1 MSSFQNNKMTS
12 AERRAVIGLAGIY
25 GSRMLGLFL
34 ILPVFAI
41 FAETLE
47 GATPWLAGLA
57 VGIYGLTQALLQ
69 LPFGFLSDR
78 IGRKPVIIGG
88 LILFALG
95 SVIAAMSTDIFWII
109 VGRAVQGSGAI
120 AAAVMALASDL
131 TREEQRTKSM
141 ALIGMSIGSA
151 FLLAMIFGPM
161 ISSTIGVSGIFW
173 LTALLAL
180 IGMFIILFV
189 VPSPQT
195 SRTRRDAVPLPQM
208 VGQVLRNS
216 DLLRLDVGIFSL
228 HLVLTAVFLVIPLA
242 LRDAGLPLTEHTW
255 VYLPVMIISILSMV
269 PFIILSEKKRQLK
282 PIFLGAIT
290 VLIGTHLVMAQLP
303 PSENAWFITLIVFFT
318 AFNLLEATLPS
329 LVSKTSPAD
338 AKGTAMGVYSTSQF
352 AGAFFGGLIGGWA
365 HQQWGNAG
373 VFEFAAV
380 ICLIWLVVASGM
392 RKPRH
397 TTSQVRTVQLASEAA
412 ASELAAQLEGVAGV
426 EEAVVIY
433 SDGVAYL
440 NVDKQRL
447 DSARLDAI
455 VGATA

>member
-1 MSSFQNNKMTS
+1 MSSFQHNKMTS

-208 VGQVLRNS
+208 VGQVLRNP
-216 DLLRLDVGIFSL
+216 DLVRLDVGIFSL

-255 VYLPVMIISILSMV
+255 IYLPVMIISILSMV

-303 PSENAWFITLIVFFT
+303 PSENAWFIT
-318 AFNLLEATLPS
+318 
-329 LVSKTSPAD
+329 
-338 AKGTAMGVYSTSQF
+338 
-352 AGAFFGGLIGGWA
+352 
-365 HQQWGNAG
+365 
-373 VFEFAAV
+373 
-380 ICLIWLVVASGM
+380 
-392 RKPRH
+392 
-397 TTSQVRTVQLASEAA
+397 
-412 ASELAAQLEGVAGV
+412 
-426 EEAVVIY
+426 
-433 SDGVAYL
+433 
-440 NVDKQRL
+440 
-447 DSARLDAI
+447 
-455 VGATA
+455 

>member
-1 MSSFQNNKMTS
+1 LKGLFTEFFLSSFQHNKMTS

-47 GATPWLAGLA
+47 GTTPWLAGLA

-208 VGQVLRNS
+208 VGQVLRNP
-216 DLLRLDVGIFSL
+216 DLVRLDVGIFSL

-255 VYLPVMIISILSMV
+255 VYLPVMIISIVSMCRSSS
-269 PFIILSEKKRQLK
+269 FRKR
-282 PIFLGAIT
+282 
-290 VLIGTHLVMAQLP
+290 
-303 PSENAWFITLIVFFT
+303 NA
-318 AFNLLEATLPS
+318 S
-329 LVSKTSPAD
+329 
-338 AKGTAMGVYSTSQF
+338 
-352 AGAFFGGLIGGWA
+352 
-365 HQQWGNAG
+365 
-373 VFEFAAV
+373 
-380 ICLIWLVVASGM
+380 
-392 RKPRH
+392 
-397 TTSQVRTVQLASEAA
+397 
-412 ASELAAQLEGVAGV
+412 
-426 EEAVVIY
+426 
-433 SDGVAYL
+433 
-440 NVDKQRL
+440 
-447 DSARLDAI
+447 
-455 VGATA
+455 